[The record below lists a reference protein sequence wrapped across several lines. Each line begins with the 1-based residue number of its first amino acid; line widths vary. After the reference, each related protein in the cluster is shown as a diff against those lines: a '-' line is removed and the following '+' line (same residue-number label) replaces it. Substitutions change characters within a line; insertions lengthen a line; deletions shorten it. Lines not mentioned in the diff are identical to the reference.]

1 VKAHFNSQTTA
12 LIVNPAAGGGRVG
25 RRWKEL
31 ESTIRADLGN
41 IRIYLTQEI
50 GDGIRLGE
58 QAVRNGAT
66 TILSLGGD
74 GTHGEVLNGLMAT
87 EPADG
92 TIRMGILHAGTGGDF
107 RRMLAH
113 SDSLERCMEH
123 LSRAGS
129 NPIDIGSVS
138 YISDAGMPETRYF
151 LNLASAGL
159 AGHIDRMVNES
170 NKRFGGKAT
179 FYSATLRGLLGFQAP
194 EMNLRID
201 GTELGSRPAT
211 NIMVANGRWAGGG
224 MMFAP
229 EAHLANGLLEV
240 IVFHE
245 VSMLQSLLLSRKL
258 YLGTH
263 TETSSVSCY
272 RGREIVV
279 ESQEDTHVLMDI
291 DGESPG
297 RLPATFRVHPGA
309 IRMLN
314 VQPDFL

>member
-1 VKAHFNSQTTA
+1 MKAHFNSQTTA

-31 ESTIRADLGN
+31 ESTIRANLGD

-66 TILSLGGD
+66 TVLSLGGD

-107 RRMLAH
+107 RRMLVH

-138 YISDAGMPETRYF
+138 YISDTGMPETRYF

-170 NKRFGGKAT
+170 KKTLWRQSHILFGHPPG
-179 FYSATLRGLLGFQAP
+179 P
-194 EMNLRID
+194 
-201 GTELGSRPAT
+201 SR
-211 NIMVANGRWAGGG
+211 V
-224 MMFAP
+224 
-229 EAHLANGLLEV
+229 
-240 IVFHE
+240 
-245 VSMLQSLLLSRKL
+245 QSPRNEPKNRRHR
-258 YLGTH
+258 T
-263 TETSSVSCY
+263 
-272 RGREIVV
+272 
-279 ESQEDTHVLMDI
+279 
-291 DGESPG
+291 GESPLHQYYGGQRSLG
-297 RLPATFRVHPGA
+297 RRWYDVCARGPFGQRFA
-309 IRMLN
+309 
-314 VQPDFL
+314 